1 MVRKNKKYKWLTERE
16 IHLQDLRLR
25 QRIVEMQRENERQY
39 ILNYIDWIER
49 DDSVRITTSRGIP
62 STNNVL

>member
-39 ILNYIDWIER
+39 ILNGNYIQLG
-49 DDSVRITTSRGIP
+49 TMK
-62 STNNVL
+62 